1 MLPYPLVIAALLL
14 VIAPA
19 LPASDYERRAE
30 ELEALREEI
39 ETIERSLQQRRQQA
53 DRVGTELADV
63 ERRMSDATRRL
74 RELGEERER
83 NLRRLEA
90 LEAQAVE
97 QDQAVENHRD
107 YLREEIRS
115 AYALGRQQLL
125 KLLLNQENPASL
137 DRNLAY
143 FDYLSRARRERIQQA
158 LSELEQL
165 AELRRAVDGERQQL
179 EALEREQR
187 DRGEQLAEARRERAS
202 VLSRLTAEIDSDGER
217 LRRLN
222 EDEAELESMLDRL
235 REALADIPEREL
247 DRQPFASQRGS
258 LRWPVDGRIR
268 VAFGSREG
276 RMDGHWQGILLA
288 ASDGQAITAV
298 AHGRVVFADWLRGY
312 GLLLIIDH
320 GDGHM
325 TLYGYNDS
333 LYKEVGDWVEP
344 GETIAA
350 AGSSGGREQPGLYFE
365 LRVQGRPQDPI
376 TWLRRR
382 G

>member
-1 MLPYPLVIAALLL
+1 M
-14 VIAPA
+14 
-19 LPASDYERRAE
+19 
-30 ELEALREEI
+30 
-39 ETIERSLQQRRQQA
+39 
-53 DRVGTELADV
+53 
-63 ERRMSDATRRL
+63 
-74 RELGEERER
+74 
-83 NLRRLEA
+83 
-90 LEAQAVE
+90 
-97 QDQAVENHRD
+97 ENHRD

>member
-1 MLPYPLVIAALLL
+1 MLRFPLLPTLLL
-14 VIAPA
+14 LLFVMP
-19 LPASDYERRAE
+19 LFGSDYERRAE
-30 ELEALREEI
+30 ELESLRQEI
-39 ETIERSLQQRRQQA
+39 EAIERSIQQRRQRA
-53 DRVGTELADV
+53 DRVGAELADV
-63 ERRMSDATRRL
+63 ERDMGAASRRL
-74 RELGEERER
+74 RELAAEQAQNR
-83 NLRRLEA
+83 RRLEA
-90 LEAQAVE
+90 LETEAEQQDRAVE
-97 QDQAVENHRD
+97 DHRE
-107 YLREEIRS
+107 YLRQEIRS

-143 FDYLSRARRERIQQA
+143 FDYLSRARRERIKRA
-158 LSELEQL
+158 LAELEQL
-165 AELRRAVDGERQQL
+165 AELRAGVQQERERL
-179 EALEREQR
+179 AALEREQQE
-187 DRGEQLAEARRERAS
+187 RGEQLARARQERAR
-202 VLSRLTAEIDSDGER
+202 VLARLTAEIDSDGER
-217 LRRLN
+217 LKRLN
-222 EDEAELESMLDRL
+222 EDEAELEAMLDRL
-235 REALADIPEREL
+235 RDALADIPEREL

-268 VAFGSREG
+268 IAFGSREG

-288 ASDGQAITAV
+288 AGDGQAVAAV

-344 GETIAA
+344 GETISA
-350 AGSSGGREQPGLYFE
+350 AGTSGGREQPGLYFE
-365 LRVQGRPQDPI
+365 LRVQGRPHDPI